1 MHEET
6 KLTKSE
12 RLPQTEF
19 QIYSYGKREAISI
32 TQRLLNRYSAAVIDF
47 LKYPFVATC
56 TFKLFR
62 LGPIKFLGDVR
73 LPSIQ
78 SAIFC
83 KQLYG
88 QKSLFT

>member
-32 TQRLLNRYSAAVIDF
+32 TQRLLNRYSAAVRFSEI
-47 LKYPFVATC
+47 PFC
-56 TFKLFR
+56 SYRYF
-62 LGPIKFLGDVR
+62 
-73 LPSIQ
+73 
-78 SAIFC
+78 
-83 KQLYG
+83 
-88 QKSLFT
+88 

>member
-32 TQRLLNRYSAAVIDF
+32 TQRLLNRYSAAVTDF

-62 LGPIKFLGDVR
+62 LGPTKFLGDVR

>member
-1 MHEET
+1 MVNV
-6 KLTKSE
+6 KQF
-12 RLPQTEF
+12 P
-19 QIYSYGKREAISI
+19 
-32 TQRLLNRYSAAVIDF
+32 LNRYSAAVIDF

-83 KQLYG
+83 EQLYR